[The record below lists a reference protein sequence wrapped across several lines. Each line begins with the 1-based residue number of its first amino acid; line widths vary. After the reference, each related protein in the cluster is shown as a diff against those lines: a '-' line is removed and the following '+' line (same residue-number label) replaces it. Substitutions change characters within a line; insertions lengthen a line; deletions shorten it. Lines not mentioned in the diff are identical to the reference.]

1 MFDLWKRGMNP
12 FDTLRQ
18 QVADMPNTPTS
29 MLFRST
35 AINAMSNLPHD
46 AIDAFIQN
54 SVQCGMNVFT
64 NFDAHND
71 PRNHKQ
77 VAEGVLKH
85 GGHYQAAL
93 SWAVFNSDPSIYNVQ
108 WAVDFFRECVAMGAH
123 SLYIKDPS
131 GVLTPEMAACVSRQV
146 KEAYP
151 HLPLVIHTHYQTGYG
166 YMTYLE
172 AVKNGA
178 NGVECSLGFPDGA
191 GQPYGLTMLRAFEDL
206 GFNTGDPDK
215 KAMTEVSDFC
225 KEMRP
230 LYPQANLMRSPDI
243 SVENSGIAG
252 GQRSILDKELIN
264 LNIAYLIP
272 QIDIEVANVRA
283 EGGKVC
289 QVTPVADTYAREAM
303 RRLRGG
309 SPDQDFVPGY
319 TGILVGEGGLVKEP
333 VDSVKQR
340 RALFERAQQLA
351 MELVGR
357 GDITG
362 VAATEVANAGSPM
375 LKNLVETMLTLAQPT
390 VRSQRIDEVDSRIR
404 QLQVICED
412 PALLTS
418 LDRKFARYVKENS
431 VEGDELC
438 SNTADKLVELQA
450 ELQTL
455 HSQLDGDSA
464 ADAVG
469 LPVLTQPEYEKLL
482 RGSGDSPHLAGL
494 MESSEHAK
502 RYIEAG
508 LMSTDTF
515 AKLLGRAGFITCP
528 QTDLLAPAM
537 SIAREAIERIEQQE
551 VLGLCETPQLKED
564 LSVLYA
570 CYNRAAIP
578 DMYINFLR
586 NYREDFNFWPALF
599 TGQTRSGMIKMPR
612 ADSGK
617 FKKTQ
622 AHKEVEKQIGGE
634 MLGQMISMQKS
645 IHALEDRVYSQTHS
659 SDLLDAE
666 EISEPHAFKRRLAPA
681 TVEKLQTNLAEL
693 QVTLSG
699 RKISTGVSDHYRVL
713 IDDLIQNA
721 IDTGY

>member
-1 MFDLWKRGMNP
+1 M
-12 FDTLRQ
+12 
-18 QVADMPNTPTS
+18 
-29 MLFRST
+29 
-35 AINAMSNLPHD
+35 
-46 AIDAFIQN
+46 
-54 SVQCGMNVFT
+54 
-64 NFDAHND
+64 
-71 PRNHKQ
+71 
-77 VAEGVLKH
+77 
-85 GGHYQAAL
+85 
-93 SWAVFNSDPSIYNVQ
+93 
-108 WAVDFFRECVAMGAH
+108 
-123 SLYIKDPS
+123 
-131 GVLTPEMAACVSRQV
+131 
-146 KEAYP
+146 
-151 HLPLVIHTHYQTGYG
+151 
-166 YMTYLE
+166 
-172 AVKNGA
+172 
-178 NGVECSLGFPDGA
+178 
-191 GQPYGLTMLRAFEDL
+191 
-206 GFNTGDPDK
+206 
-215 KAMTEVSDFC
+215 
-225 KEMRP
+225 
-230 LYPQANLMRSPDI
+230 
-243 SVENSGIAG
+243 
-252 GQRSILDKELIN
+252 
-264 LNIAYLIP
+264 
-272 QIDIEVANVRA
+272 
-283 EGGKVC
+283 
-289 QVTPVADTYAREAM
+289 TPVADTYAREAM

-357 GDITG
+357 GEITG
-362 VAATEVANAGSPM
+362 VAATEVAKAGSPM
-375 LKNLVETMLTLAQPT
+375 LQSLVETMLTLAQPT
-390 VRSQRIDEVDSRIR
+390 VLSQRIVEVDSRIR
-404 QLQVICED
+404 QLQVICDD

-431 VEGDELC
+431 VEGEAALC
-438 SNTADKLVELQA
+438 SNTAEKLVELQA

-464 ADAVG
+464 DSVDAVG

-482 RGSGDSPHLAGL
+482 RGSRDSPHLTGL

-502 RYIEAG
+502 RYIDAG
-508 LMSTDTF
+508 LMSTETF

-528 QTDLLAPAM
+528 QTDLLPPAM
-537 SIAREAIERIEQQE
+537 SIAREAIEKIEQQE
-551 VLGLCETPQLKED
+551 VLGLCETPQLEED

-570 CYNRAAIP
+570 CYNKAAIP

-634 MLGQMISMQKS
+634 MLEQMISMQKS
-645 IHALEDRVYSQTHS
+645 IHALEDRVYSQKHS
-659 SDLLDAE
+659 SDLFDAE
-666 EISEPHAFKRRLAPA
+666 ELSEPHAFKRRLTPA

-699 RKISTGVSDHYRVL
+699 RKMSTGVSDHYRVL